1 MRLGRDDDFFYVLR
15 ILIIAIFQGNIFLL
29 PARLLRLKGRTFLLA
44 VLHINPSTLELL
56 GTLIA

>member
-1 MRLGRDDDFFYVLR
+1 MMTFFYVLR
-15 ILIIAIFQGNIFLL
+15 ILIIAILRGNIFLL

-44 VLHINPSTLELL
+44 VLHINPITLELL

>member
-15 ILIIAIFQGNIFLL
+15 ILIIAILRGNIFLL

-44 VLHINPSTLELL
+44 VLHINPITLELL